1 MGIDMDGFNID
12 NYLRISLTDD
22 VLVCIS
28 TFLIVLI
35 AKKFFNGGGHFNASG
50 GKIDNFKESFI
61 YADIKETIEQ
71 IFRGENDE

>member
-1 MGIDMDGFNID
+1 MEIG
-12 NYLRISLTDD
+12 D
-22 VLVCIS
+22 VSV
-28 TFLIVLI
+28 I

-61 YADIKETIEQ
+61 YADIKEAIEQ